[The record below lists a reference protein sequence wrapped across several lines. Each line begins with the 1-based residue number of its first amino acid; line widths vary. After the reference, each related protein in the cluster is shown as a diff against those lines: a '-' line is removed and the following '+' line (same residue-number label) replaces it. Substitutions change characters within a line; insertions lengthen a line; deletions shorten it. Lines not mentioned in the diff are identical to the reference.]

1 MILSIFFRNVRI
13 VCLPVLSPLRLKY
26 LTSLNSSIPV
36 AYMHPLPVK
45 LINQL
50 VKRKVTIRSQLE

>member
-1 MILSIFFRNVRI
+1 MMLSIFFRYVRI

-26 LTSLNSSIPV
+26 LSSLYASIPM
-36 AYMHPLPVK
+36 ADMHPLSVK